1 MPSIGRY
8 PAVSWIK
15 RYAISC
21 LIALF
26 IFSGIDSYKRPT
38 NDVRVGVLVVL
49 AAVWPVTVAV
59 AVGSA
64 VGEVA
69 RERA

>member
-1 MPSIGRY
+1 MPSKRCH
-8 PAVSWIK
+8 AVSWIK

-49 AAVWPVTVAV
+49 AVVWPIAVAI

-64 VGEVA
+64 VREVA

>member
-1 MPSIGRY
+1 MPSTGRY
-8 PAVSWIK
+8 HDVSWMK

-26 IFSGIDSYKRPT
+26 IFSGIESYKRPAA
-38 NDVRVGVLVVL
+38 DIRVGALVVL
-49 AAVWPVTVAV
+49 AAVWPVAV
-59 AVGSA
+59 AIAAGSA
-64 VGEVA
+64 VGEVM